1 MMRNRLLG
9 VDEVMKILNVK
20 KGRAYE
26 IIRELNKELE
36 KNGYRFIRGRINEK
50 YLIERFNLELWG
62 GAIACTQREEK
73 RKIYR
78 KMDSKV

>member
-1 MMRNRLLG
+1 MRKVVEKELRERFSLDFLKGCDMMRNRLLG

-50 YLIERFNLELWG
+50 YLIERFNLEL
-62 GAIACTQREEK
+62 
-73 RKIYR
+73 
-78 KMDSKV
+78 